1 VIFLGEFSHC
11 GYKEN
16 LKKLGKFVLNSVNLR
31 KKCSINGI
39 FLQSLQTTK
48 LGGKKKKRKE
58 KTLLI
63 FVYQVQILALTK
75 PSSIL
80 VPSYRGIGFASNN

>member
-1 VIFLGEFSHC
+1 MLNIWNFFTKFTNHKVRG
-11 GYKEN
+11 GGQKE
-16 LKKLGKFVLNSVNLR
+16 
-31 KKCSINGI
+31 
-39 FLQSLQTTK
+39 
-48 LGGKKKKRKE
+48 KRKE
-58 KTLLI
+58 KTLII

>member
-16 LKKLGKFVLNSVNLR
+16 LKKLGKFVHNSVNLR
-31 KKCSINGI
+31 KKCSINGKN
-39 FLQSLQTTK
+39 LQSLQTTK
-48 LGGKKKKRKE
+48 LKKNKKMKE
-58 KTLLI
+58 KTLII
-63 FVYQVQILALTK
+63 FVYQVQILALIK

-80 VPSYRGIGFASNN
+80 VPSYRGFGFASNN